1 MKKSLAFPRT
11 SSVLAAMLLV
21 APALPGLGV
30 QQPPAGEAPAY
41 EQQVNL
47 VYTVNNLGYTETCG

>member
-1 MKKSLAFPRT
+1 
-11 SSVLAAMLLV
+11 MLLV